1 MVVMPQLAGL
11 NRQQA
16 RAIIEASGLRFGG
29 ESSATTSNQSLDNI
43 TSSQSIA
50 AGTLVDYESVVDIVF
65 STYVAPVVTLI
76 NTVSGSC
83 YISGG
88 YWTSTT
94 CSGTTLIITESYSR
108 ERQVTYF
115 YSDGSSSIQ
124 YQGCSPSVSSQSI
137 AFSTTCGYV
146 PPAPT
151 CVANCGSYDWG
162 PCQGGVQIGE
172 RNCTR
177 ANCSVV
183 AETTTRSCCS
193 SGCGSYT
200 WGTCSGG
207 TQTGTRTCTRSD
219 CSRYTDTSSRCCAAT
234 VTGGWSSC
242 FRGTQERVITE
253 YSSSC
258 TSTSRVQTRSCTSGG
273 GGGGSL
279 IAV

>member
-16 RAIIEASGLRFGG
+16 RAAIESSGLRFGG
-29 ESSATTSNQSLDNI
+29 ESSTTTSNQSLDNV
-43 TSSQSIA
+43 TSSQSVA

-65 STYVAPVVTLI
+65 STYVAPVVTLV

-83 YISGG
+83 YNSGG
-88 YWTSTT
+88 YSTSTT

-108 ERQVTYF
+108 ERQVTYY

-124 YQGCSPSVSSQSI
+124 YQACSPSVFQQSV
-137 AFSTTCGYV
+137 AFSSTCGYV

-151 CVANCGSYDWG
+151 CQANCGSYSWSS
-162 PCQGGVQIGE
+162 CSGGSQTGT
-172 RNCTR
+172 RTCTR
-177 ANCSVV
+177 SDCSVV
-183 AETTTRSCCS
+183 QETTTRSCCS
-193 SGCGSYT
+193 SGCGSYS
-200 WGTCSGG
+200 WGTCSSG
-207 TQTGTRTCTRSD
+207 QQSGTRTCTRSD
-219 CSRYTDTSSRCCAAT
+219 CTTYKETDTRCCSVS
-234 VTGGWSSC
+234 VTGSWSSC

-273 GGGGSL
+273 GGGGAL